1 MLDREKQIE
10 TLVQHMLD
18 AMDMDTLMQIAYD
31 ALEKNYDTYT
41 DEQLI
46 AECIEVQCGIEDP
59 DYDDFDRTDAE

>member
-10 TLVQHMLD
+10 TLVQHILS
-18 AMDMDTLMQIAYD
+18 AMDMDTLMQYAYD
-31 ALEKNYDTYT
+31 MLEKDYGTYT

-59 DYDDFDRTDAE
+59 DYDGFDRQAI

>member
-1 MLDREKQIE
+1 MLNRTKQIE

-18 AMDMDTLMQIAYD
+18 AMDMGTLMQIAYD
-31 ALEKNYDTYT
+31 VLEKDYNTYT

-59 DYDDFDRTDAE
+59 DYDDAE